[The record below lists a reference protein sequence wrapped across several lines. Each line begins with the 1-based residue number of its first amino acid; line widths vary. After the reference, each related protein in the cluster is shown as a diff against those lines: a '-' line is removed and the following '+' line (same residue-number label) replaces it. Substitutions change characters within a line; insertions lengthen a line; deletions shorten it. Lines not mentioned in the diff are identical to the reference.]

1 MKKLTIALLLVA
13 GFALFSDNAEAARW
27 FRPIGT
33 PRTYS
38 QPAYN
43 QGYTYGPTYG
53 PAYQNTRPTMWQSMM
68 EFERR
73 KNAMIFGW

>member
-13 GFALFSDNAEAARW
+13 GFALFSDNAEASR
-27 FRPIGT
+27 RYRSLGMPQ
-33 PRTYS
+33 TYS
-38 QPAYN
+38 QQTYN
-43 QGYTYGPTYG
+43 PGYTYGPTYG
-53 PAYQNTRPTMWQSMM
+53 PTYQNTRPTMWQSMM